1 MTSKTNTFVRGGVRL
16 STAAAALGLVALLG
30 GCSDNMA
37 GMPGMGSSASPAT
50 SSSATAAFNNAD
62 VTFVQMMIPHH
73 EQAVDMSNMLLAKSG
88 VDPDVQALAQQIKA
102 AQGPEITLMTGWLT
116 AWGQPTASG
125 EMGGMH
131 HGGEDGVMTP
141 GQMEALDGADGA
153 NGQRL
158 YLEGMIKHHIGA
170 VTMAREELDDGQNR
184 DAVNL
189 ARTITDTQTVEITTL
204 ENLLAGR

>member
-1 MTSKTNTFVRGGVRL
+1 MTTTTHTSARRGIRL
-16 STAAAALGLVALLG
+16 STAAAALSLVAVLG
-30 GCSDNMA
+30 GCSDGMA
-37 GMPGMGSSASPAT
+37 GMPGMGSSASPAA
-50 SSSATAAFNNAD
+50 SSSTTAAFNNAD

-88 VDPDVQALAQQIKA
+88 VDPDVQALAQRIKA

-131 HGGEDGVMTP
+131 HGGDDGVMTP

-153 NGQRL
+153 TGQRL
-158 YLEGMIKHHIGA
+158 YLEGMIEHHKGA
-170 VTMAREELDDGQNR
+170 VTMARDELDNGQNP
-184 DAVNL
+184 DAVKL
-189 ARTITDTQTVEITTL
+189 AQAITDSQTAEITTM
-204 ENLLAGR
+204 ENLLAGL